1 MKLFILLI
9 LLNITI
15 LFSSNLFVKANNQV
29 GCEICEM
36 VTTFL
41 EDKLANSN
49 VETNISEELMKLCN
63 YIPSNYQ
70 TICNNLIENN
80 IDSIIKSFE
89 NNETPTIICDQL
101 GLCSQS
107 SSSSSN
113 FDTIQE
119 TSSSSSSSSSSDLP
133 SVGCL
138 ICEFIVQKVESY
150 IEVNATQ
157 SEIEYFLD
165 QDCNKFGG
173 GYAGECVVYVN
184 QYVPQLVNYLS
195 YNQKPEKACSEIKA
209 CPSSSF

>member
-41 EDKLANSN
+41 EDKLTNSN

-89 NNETPTIICDQL
+89 NNQTPTIICDQL

-113 FDTIQE
+113 FDTIIQE
-119 TSSSSSSSSSSDLP
+119 TSSSSSSDLP

>member
-9 LLNITI
+9 LLNIAI
-15 LFSSNLFVKANNQV
+15 LFSSNSFVKGNNQV
-29 GCEICEM
+29 GCEICEF

-49 VETNISEELMKLCN
+49 VETNISDELMKLCD

-70 TICNNLIENN
+70 SICNNLIENN

-89 NNETPTIICDQL
+89 NNETPTTICDQL

-107 SSSSSN
+107 STN
-113 FDTIQE
+113 FDTILQE
-119 TSSSSSSSSSSDLP
+119 SSLSSSSSSEHP

-138 ICEFIVQKVESY
+138 VCEFIVQKVENY
-150 IEVNATQ
+150 IQVNATQ

-209 CPSSSF
+209 CPSATF